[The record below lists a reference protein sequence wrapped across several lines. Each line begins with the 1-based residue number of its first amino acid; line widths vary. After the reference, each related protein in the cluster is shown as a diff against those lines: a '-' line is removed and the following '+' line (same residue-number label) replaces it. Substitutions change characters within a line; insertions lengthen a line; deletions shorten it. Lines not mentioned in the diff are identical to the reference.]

1 MQNPLQIFHHDPSN
15 TTALFIDRVFIE
27 FPEPRSFPCFMNGS
41 TVLLSIYR
49 SIKCFNVND
58 FDFHPVVWFLVYSYH
73 GISCIIDVCTQL
85 LCPLDK
91 FFLLWFLTFFFSLP
105 PISLPNYLIRLF
117 IRFLIQLVIIRST
130 RGWIIILKPSY
141 EYFSILFICIS
152 IALLWNKNSRNVRAN
167 IYFDWSIRALRLI
180 DNRSIIKV
188 CVHS

>member
-27 FPEPRSFPCFMNGS
+27 FLEPRSFPCFMNGS

-58 FDFHPVVWFLVYSYH
+58 FDFHPLVWFLVCSYH
-73 GISCIIDVCTQL
+73 GISWIIDVWRPCTQL
-85 LCPLDK
+85 LRPLDK
-91 FFLLWFLTFFFSLP
+91 FFLLWFLTFFFFL
-105 PISLPNYLIRLF
+105 NYLIRLF

-130 RGWIIILKPSY
+130 WGWIVILKPSY

-152 IALLWNKNSRNVRAN
+152 IALLWNKTFEQ
-167 IYFDWSIRALRLI
+167 IFILI
-180 DNRSIIKV
+180 DRSAR
-188 CVHS
+188 